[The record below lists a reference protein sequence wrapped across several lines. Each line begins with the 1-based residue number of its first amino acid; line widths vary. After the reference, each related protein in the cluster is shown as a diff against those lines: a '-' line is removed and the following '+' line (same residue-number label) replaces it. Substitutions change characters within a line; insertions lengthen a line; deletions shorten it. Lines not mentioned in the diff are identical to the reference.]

1 MPHRRILAVLA
12 LAALTSLSP
21 ALAQTRPARAERIAA
36 SANLLDLLLDR
47 VAQIRDKVLGGDT
60 TDSGSSLDPNGARTD
75 GGSGLD
81 PDGARTDSGSSL
93 DPDGA
98 R

>member
-1 MPHRRILAVLA
+1 MHHRRILAVLA

-21 ALAQTRPARAERIAA
+21 ALAQPRPARAERTAA
-36 SANLLDLLLDR
+36 AVSLLDLLLGR
-47 VAQIRDKVLGGDT
+47 LTQIRDKVLGGDT
-60 TDSGSSLDPNGARTD
+60 SDSGSRLDPNGAQNE

-81 PDGARTDSGSSL
+81 PDGAQADIGSSL

>member
-21 ALAQTRPARAERIAA
+21 ALAQSRPARAERTAA
-36 SANLLDLLLDR
+36 AVSLLDLLLNR

-60 TDSGSSLDPNGARTD
+60 ADSGSSLDPDGAQTD

-81 PDGARTDSGSSL
+81 PDGAK
-93 DPDGA
+93 
-98 R
+98 

>member
-21 ALAQTRPARAERIAA
+21 ALAQPRPARAERTAA
-36 SANLLDLLLDR
+36 SANLLNLLLDR
-47 VAQIRDKVLGGDT
+47 FAQVRDKVLGGDT
-60 TDSGSSLDPNGARTD
+60 SDSGSR
-75 GGSGLD
+75 LD
-81 PDGARTDSGSSL
+81 PDGARNDSGSSL

-98 R
+98 QADTGSGLDPDGAR

>member
-21 ALAQTRPARAERIAA
+21 ALAQPRPAPAERTTAA
-36 SANLLDLLLDR
+36 VSLLDLLLDR

-60 TDSGSSLDPNGARTD
+60 SDSGSRLDPNGAQND

-81 PDGARTDSGSSL
+81 PDGAR
-93 DPDGA
+93 
-98 R
+98 

>member
-21 ALAQTRPARAERIAA
+21 ALAQTRPARAERTAA
-36 SANLLDLLLDR
+36 GVSLLDLLLDR
-47 VAQIRDKVLGGDT
+47 LGQIRDKVIAGDT
-60 TDSGSSLDPNGARTD
+60 TDSGSR
-75 GGSGLD
+75 LD
-81 PDGARTDSGSSL
+81 PDGARTDSGSGL

-98 R
+98 K

>member
-21 ALAQTRPARAERIAA
+21 ALARTRPARAERTAA
-36 SANLLDLLLDR
+36 GVSLLDLLLDR
-47 VAQIRDKVLGGDT
+47 LGQIRDKVLAGDT
-60 TDSGSSLDPNGARTD
+60 TDI
-75 GGSGLD
+75 
-81 PDGARTDSGSSL
+81 GSSL

-98 R
+98 QNDSGSSLEPDGAR